1 MFRAAA
7 DTISL
12 PEPKPRAIFLLLIVS
27 SSRSR
32 EVTRAQR
39 SRVWRGED
47 VLQSLDFSDGL
58 FGVHWHQ

>member
-12 PEPKPRAIFLLLIVS
+12 PEPKPRAICQLLVVS
-27 SSRSR
+27 SIRSR

-47 VLQSLDFSDGL
+47 ALQPLDFIDGL
-58 FGVHWHQ
+58 FGVHWH